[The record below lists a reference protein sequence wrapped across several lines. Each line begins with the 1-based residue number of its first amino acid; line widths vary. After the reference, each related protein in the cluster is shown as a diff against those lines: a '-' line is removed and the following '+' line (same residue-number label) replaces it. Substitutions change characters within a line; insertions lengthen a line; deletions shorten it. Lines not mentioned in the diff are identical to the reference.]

1 MIHRPNQ
8 YIYDCFLKPFQSEV
22 SFVKRAICSKLNMML
37 NIFQGIKNSNKVVFC
52 LLKKF

>member
-8 YIYDCFLKPFQSEV
+8 CIYDCFLKPFQSEV
-22 SFVKRAICSKLNMML
+22 SFVKRAICSKVNMML
-37 NIFQGIKNSNKVVFC
+37 NIFQGIKNSNKVVFS